1 MVQKREVKLKN
12 DEVNINIF
20 KKIYYNLR
28 AIRNS
33 IKNSLNSVSIF
44 RYNIGNLHYKCFGVK
59 SNEKL
64 LGGKQT
70 LNIILEIK
78 NYEKRKLTRKVK
90 MDVVSFDE
98 KYAAGE
104 LGCGFKEINDMGNLF
119 VDWLN
124 KHKDFYIKIYPYGD
138 FPAKRMRIFDR
149 VLRKAGYNILYI
161 KKSHHKEINC
171 CRKLYTPYT
180 FFYSRNK
187 DEWIDRKDYDNWMKE
202 TIKLEREMHEGRI
215 QF

>member
-1 MVQKREVKLKN
+1 MVQKREVKIKN

-28 AIRNS
+28 TIKNS

-44 RYNIGNLHYKCFGVK
+44 RYNIGSLPYKCFGVK

-64 LGGKQT
+64 LGEKQT

-149 VLRKAGYNILYI
+149 VLRKAGSNIMYL
-161 KKSHHKEINC
+161 KQPHHQLAFLKPC
-171 CRKLYTPYT
+171 
-180 FFYSRNK
+180 
-187 DEWIDRKDYDNWMKE
+187 
-202 TIKLEREMHEGRI
+202 
-215 QF
+215 